1 MKLKSVVLHQALKAA
16 YKRLGVSATYTANS
30 VKATFETG
38 EFLITSAFLDSL
50 AALDGVGT
58 SDGAVLS
65 VFKTFTDDSSAAED
79 ATLAFFKVL
88 ADNGYVSEEHIFDFF
103 KKLTDTATVLDPI
116 SKNFSTGFD
125 DAYGAS
131 EVSTF
136 NLGKVANDSFST
148 NDLLFVK
155 HPNKGL
161 NEAPTAVDAIDAFA
175 ITKFLA
181 DQATVTDDLDG
192 EATTED
198 DQEMQFAK
206 VTGNIAAAT
215 DALNFAVSYN
225 RAFTDSYGVTD
236 GDVLNFGK
244 RPSDTTSMT
253 DVGSLRSQG
262 FADFTYF
269 AEDYVGASRT
279 FT

>member
-103 KKLTDTATVLDPI
+103 KPLTDTATVLDPI
-116 SKNFSTGFD
+116 SKNFSTGFA

-131 EVSTF
+131 EVSTLT
-136 NLGKVANDSFST
+136 LGKVANDSFST
-148 NDLLFVK
+148 NDQLFVK

>member
-103 KKLTDTATVLDPI
+103 KPLTDTATVLDPI

-136 NLGKVANDSFST
+136 NLGKVANDSFSS